1 MSVLDKIRGL
11 NQLNAKR
18 CVLKRALPGFTACWY
33 AGRSRQHHPEALGL
47 TAGPAQTSE
56 IKITAY
62 PDFPYAVRVWTLIPL
77 QFQSSLLTKYSY
89 PPGKSCISSTYLRAL
104 ASQEDFRC
112 AVFFLGMQNG
122 NAVLASSCSAIQN
135 AHIPPHS
142 QALQLH
148 TRTRISLLPP
158 QTPAQYSMLKTLFAD
173 SSGMTDTEVF
183 EVIL

>member
-18 CVLKRALPGFTACWY
+18 SVLKRALPGFTACWY
-33 AGRSRQHHPEALGL
+33 ARRSRQHHPESLGL

-89 PPGKSCISSTYLRAL
+89 PTGKSCISSTYLRAL

-112 AVFFLGMQNG
+112 AVVFFGFKMVTLYSYPP
-122 NAVLASSCSAIQN
+122 AVPYKMHTSYHAPKLYSYIHVPAYPCC
-135 AHIPPHS
+135 PHK
-142 QALQLH
+142 LLH
-148 TRTRISLLPP
+148 NT
-158 QTPAQYSMLKTLFAD
+158 AC
-173 SSGMTDTEVF
+173 
-183 EVIL
+183 